1 MKSSVSLFVG
11 IFVLSLFPLNA
22 MGAEIKVGVVDIQE
36 FQKKSRAFQKT
47 RMELK
52 KKFDALQQKLDQEK
66 KAVLALEEDFKKQ
79 SMMLSLD
86 AKEDK
91 KRALDKK
98 KRYYKYLYEDLTQE
112 MKEAEVEATKRIG
125 KELEKVVEKFADKEG
140 YTLIFER
147 RALGLIY
154 FNDAIDIT
162 DRVTEAY
169 DRMKQ

>member
-1 MKSSVSLFVG
+1 MKSLVSLFLG
-11 IFVLSLFPLNA
+11 IFTISLLSLNA
-22 MGAEIKVGVVDIQE
+22 LGADFKVGVVDIQE
-36 FQKKSRAFQKT
+36 FQQKSRAFQET

-91 KRALDKK
+91 KRALEKK
-98 KRYYKYLYEDLTQE
+98 KRYYKYLYDDLTQE
-112 MKEAEVEATKRIG
+112 MKDTEVEATKKIG
-125 KELEKVVEKFADKEG
+125 KELEKVVEKFAKKEG
-140 YTLIFER
+140 YVLIFEK

-154 FNDAIDIT
+154 FNDTIDIT
-162 DRVTEAY
+162 DRVVEAY
-169 DRMKQ
+169 DKMKQ